1 MEVFSIVRRP
11 FATNEPMSRE
21 DERVW
26 SANEAKIV
34 DFVREFYYFDEDED
48 EEKKKEETTM
58 MMSRGKAKTMVA
70 TTRSSV
76 VCCTFGRRR
85 KKKKEEDDLTLL
97 AVVVVSTDCAT
108 VGVIESVMVDECSC
122 GNDAMYIENVKR
134 FAVQSACERLYN
146 ADNICDLG
154 ARVKYEDA
162 ILFASCEFDDERD
175 GAKYQRFRGGELKRE
190 MDVNEEGL
198 KKLLDSK

>member
-1 MEVFSIVRRP
+1 VEVFSIVRRP

-26 SANEAKIV
+26 SANEAKII
-34 DFVREFYYFDEDED
+34 DFVREFYYFDEDDDD
-48 EEKKKEETTM
+48 EKKKKEETTTT

-85 KKKKEEDDLTLL
+85 KKKKDDLTLL

-162 ILFASCEFDDERD
+162 ILFAACEFDDERD
-175 GAKYQRFRGGELKRE
+175 GAKYQRFRGGELKRK

-198 KKLLDSK
+198 KKLLDLK

>member
-1 MEVFSIVRRP
+1 
-11 FATNEPMSRE
+11 MSRE

-48 EEKKKEETTM
+48 KEKKKEETTM
-58 MMSRGKAKTMVA
+58 MISRGKVKTMVA

-85 KKKKEEDDLTLL
+85 KKKKEDDLTLL

-122 GNDAMYIENVKR
+122 GNDAMYIKNVKR

-190 MDVNEEGL
+190 VDVNEEGL